1 DNADQYTGFAIGW
14 GVTACDGPGGYNG
27 LLGTPPSGNNSTAHR
42 VDGTLAPAGALGSIV
57 FLPDRAIEALEAY
70 YELPELVGRYGL
82 KDSFNLDLDWF
93 ASDYIGIDKG
103 ITLLM
108 ISNYR
113 NDLVWN
119 ILMESEY
126 IIDGLDRL
134 GFEVERR

>member
-1 DNADQYTGFAIGW
+1 M
-14 GVTACDGPGGYNG
+14 
-27 LLGTPPSGNNSTAHR
+27 R
-42 VDGTLAPAGALGSIV
+42 
-57 FLPDRAIEALEAY
+57 
-70 YELPELVGRYGL
+70 

-119 ILMESEY
+119 ILRESEY
-126 IIDGLDRL
+126 IVDGLDRL
-134 GFEVERR
+134 GFEVE